1 MPEIDEKL
9 VENILSGNGEENG
22 LKPISLDGSKGT
34 TKESKIG
41 ANGDNN
47 DEASGD
53 GSTLLIKKLSEDAK
67 LPQRGSRHAAG
78 LDLFSAEERVVP
90 SKGKVIVPTKLAITV
105 PFGSYGRIAPRS
117 GLASKHFIDVGA
129 GVIDHDYTGEVG
141 VLLFNF
147 SDVDYKVAKH
157 EKVAQLVVEKIFIPE
172 LKVVD
177 ELPKSFRGDKGYGSS
192 GKH

>member
-1 MPEIDEKL
+1 MKQRKRER
-9 VENILSGNGEENG
+9 GEMLQHN
-22 LKPISLDGSKGT
+22 LISHS
-34 TKESKIG
+34 S
-41 ANGDNN
+41 
-47 DEASGD
+47 
-53 GSTLLIKKLSEDAK
+53 
-67 LPQRGSRHAAG
+67 
-78 LDLFSAEERVVP
+78 LFH
-90 SKGKVIVPTKLAITV
+90 
-105 PFGSYGRIAPRS
+105 RS

>member
-78 LDLFSAEERVVP
+78 KGRPFMIFLLWHSRKMRPNIPGPNGLSFSIGVV
-90 SKGKVIVPTKLAITV
+90 S
-105 PFGSYGRIAPRS
+105 
-117 GLASKHFIDVGA
+117 
-129 GVIDHDYTGEVG
+129 
-141 VLLFNF
+141 
-147 SDVDYKVAKH
+147 
-157 EKVAQLVVEKIFIPE
+157 
-172 LKVVD
+172 
-177 ELPKSFRGDKGYGSS
+177 
-192 GKH
+192 